1 MVVARYWILV
11 LDSGYLPAGSMAGW
25 ILVFQVW
32 SYEFEVPKVKKGG
45 ILI

>member
-1 MVVARYWILV
+1 MSGPFLDAGYW
-11 LDSGYLPAGSMAGW
+11 M
-25 ILVFQVW
+25 LVFQVW

>member
-1 MVVARYWILV
+1 MLGTGYWV
-11 LDSGYLPAGSMAGW
+11 
-25 ILVFQVW
+25 LVFQVW